1 MFLLY
6 LSMLC
11 MIYHVF
17 EELQCNAYMN
27 HKSMNCIYE
36 KCRYLLHLAVKKL
49 LQTNKQTNRNIYI
62 KIQFQN
68 SIERLSFLYQI
79 TDI

>member
-1 MFLLY
+1 
-6 LSMLC
+6 MLC

-49 LQTNKQTNRNIYI
+49 LQTNEQATYI
-62 KIQFQN
+62 KVQFQN

-79 TDI
+79 TAI

>member
-1 MFLLY
+1 MLY
-6 LSMLC
+6 D
-11 MIYHVF
+11 VF

-27 HKSMNCIYE
+27 RKSMNCIYE
-36 KCRYLLHLAVKKL
+36 KCRYLLHLAIKKL
-49 LQTNKQTNRNIYI
+49 LQTNKQTNKQTNRNIYI

-68 SIERLSFLYQI
+68 SVERLSFLYQI